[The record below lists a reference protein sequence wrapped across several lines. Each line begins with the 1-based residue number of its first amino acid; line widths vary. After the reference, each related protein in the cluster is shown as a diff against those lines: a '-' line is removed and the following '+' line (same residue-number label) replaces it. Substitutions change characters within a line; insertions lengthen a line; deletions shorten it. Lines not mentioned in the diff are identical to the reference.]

1 MTEPRDPGVID
12 PLQRRIY
19 PAAELVRQHPPVL
32 RHPNKQ
38 VLYAIACPAGTV
50 HSGRLEYTRWPEEPV
65 GWDGQ
70 PLCGECVRER
80 EFIDQEVEMQ
90 EADADD

>member
-1 MTEPRDPGVID
+1 MGID
-12 PLQRRIY
+12 EVTPLLCSRCGRRLDGID
-19 PAAELVRQHPPVL
+19 LD
-32 RHPNKQ
+32 
-38 VLYAIACPAGTV
+38 
-50 HSGRLEYTRWPEEPV
+50 EEPV

-90 EADADD
+90 EANDGDE

>member
-1 MTEPRDPGVID
+1 MRIDELTPLLCSRCGRPLDGID
-12 PLQRRIY
+12 PD
-19 PAAELVRQHPPVL
+19 
-32 RHPNKQ
+32 
-38 VLYAIACPAGTV
+38 
-50 HSGRLEYTRWPEEPV
+50 EEPA

-90 EADADD
+90 EADDLDE

>member
-1 MTEPRDPGVID
+1 MKPLLCSRCGRRLDGID
-12 PLQRRIY
+12 PD
-19 PAAELVRQHPPVL
+19 
-32 RHPNKQ
+32 
-38 VLYAIACPAGTV
+38 
-50 HSGRLEYTRWPEEPV
+50 EEPV

-90 EADADD
+90 EADDVDE